1 MESRADFQHTPSASA
16 QFKTANEHDGNG
28 EKCEGGEREIMRV
41 KMMAR
46 NARKPSN
53 EEVMMTWPTLDDMM
67 MLKNESLA
75 LLSGET
81 IRGKEQDVDRRA

>member
-1 MESRADFQHTPSASA
+1 
-16 QFKTANEHDGNG
+16 
-28 EKCEGGEREIMRV
+28 MRV

-67 MLKNESLA
+67 MSKNESLA

>member
-67 MLKNESLA
+67 MSKNESLA

>member
-1 MESRADFQHTPSASA
+1 MESCADFQHTPSASA
-16 QFKTANEHDGNG
+16 QFKTANEHDGNS

-67 MLKNESLA
+67 MSKNESLA

-81 IRGKEQDVDRRA
+81 IRGKEQDVDRHA